1 MPAAAPAVSRSEI
14 APAPEAAI
22 ASAREAARTAP
33 SLEALRALLENFDGC
48 ALKHTATRLVF
59 SDGNPQ
65 ARIMFVGEAPGRDED
80 IEGLPFVGRSGKLLD
95 RMIAAIGLDRSKAYI
110 ANVIPWR
117 PPGNRTPTPQETQIC
132 LPFIQ
137 RQIELVNPDVLVTLG
152 NPSTQTLL
160 STREGIMKT
169 RGKWFDYDTGTRTIR
184 AIATFHPAYLLR
196 SPSYKR
202 MSWQDL
208 RAIAKALEKAASVS
222 WERRSLRR
230 ARRSGPTRGLRWV
243 ETREDALLTI
253 RDVAVYGAF
262 GRTMA
267 QPTRSSGC
275 RPFTIHSNAR
285 GTSGTRPGKR
295 CAISAGGV
303 PEVSEARQTTTP
315 PVSLN
320 FASDSHGVRSGVAS
334 SNRCGRPCIQRDEAR
349 ELRIAGHRAQPLVG
363 APLKT
368 VAEEMRDRARRQRGR
383 HFGAAGPGQ
392 EQRGRD
398 GRESRRCDRRG
409 PDRAQQPLAPQI
421 DQIAG
426 RDDHGQPRHQQRNAG
441 AAGDAVEI
449 EHAGDQAAEQ
459 RRADRERN
467 RRTRAPA
474 DRPAAGR

>member
-1 MPAAAPAVSRSEI
+1 MEMLLWAFHWDAMQPKLPGCRRPSAMTPESSPTVQQLLAFYLEAGVDCALADAPVDRLAEPDKFPAAAPREVAPAWPVREIPAATPAVSRSEI

-132 LPFIQ
+132 LPFVQ

-202 MSWQDL
+202 MTWQDL
-208 RAIAKALEKAASVS
+208 RAIAKELEKA
-222 WERRSLRR
+222 
-230 ARRSGPTRGLRWV
+230 
-243 ETREDALLTI
+243 
-253 RDVAVYGAF
+253 
-262 GRTMA
+262 
-267 QPTRSSGC
+267 SS
-275 RPFTIHSNAR
+275 S
-285 GTSGTRPGKR
+285 
-295 CAISAGGV
+295 
-303 PEVSEARQTTTP
+303 
-315 PVSLN
+315 
-320 FASDSHGVRSGVAS
+320 
-334 SNRCGRPCIQRDEAR
+334 
-349 ELRIAGHRAQPLVG
+349 
-363 APLKT
+363 
-368 VAEEMRDRARRQRGR
+368 
-383 HFGAAGPGQ
+383 
-392 EQRGRD
+392 
-398 GRESRRCDRRG
+398 
-409 PDRAQQPLAPQI
+409 
-421 DQIAG
+421 
-426 RDDHGQPRHQQRNAG
+426 
-441 AAGDAVEI
+441 
-449 EHAGDQAAEQ
+449 
-459 RRADRERN
+459 
-467 RRTRAPA
+467 
-474 DRPAAGR
+474 

>member
-1 MPAAAPAVSRSEI
+1 MSIVPEPAPTVQQLLAFYLEAGVDCALADAPVDRLAEPDSATIGAPRENPAQRLVRETPAATPAVSRSEI

-33 SLEALRALLENFDGC
+33 PLEALRALLENFDGC
-48 ALKHTATRLVF
+48 ALRHTATRLVF

-160 STREGIMKT
+160 ATREGIMKT

-208 RAIAKALEKAASVS
+208 RAVAKALEQAS
-222 WERRSLRR
+222 
-230 ARRSGPTRGLRWV
+230 A
-243 ETREDALLTI
+243 
-253 RDVAVYGAF
+253 
-262 GRTMA
+262 
-267 QPTRSSGC
+267 
-275 RPFTIHSNAR
+275 
-285 GTSGTRPGKR
+285 
-295 CAISAGGV
+295 
-303 PEVSEARQTTTP
+303 
-315 PVSLN
+315 
-320 FASDSHGVRSGVAS
+320 
-334 SNRCGRPCIQRDEAR
+334 
-349 ELRIAGHRAQPLVG
+349 
-363 APLKT
+363 
-368 VAEEMRDRARRQRGR
+368 
-383 HFGAAGPGQ
+383 
-392 EQRGRD
+392 
-398 GRESRRCDRRG
+398 
-409 PDRAQQPLAPQI
+409 
-421 DQIAG
+421 
-426 RDDHGQPRHQQRNAG
+426 
-441 AAGDAVEI
+441 
-449 EHAGDQAAEQ
+449 
-459 RRADRERN
+459 
-467 RRTRAPA
+467 
-474 DRPAAGR
+474 